1 MAAAGVSEAPRHLAP
16 PAAEQLAPLGEPPSF
31 SIVIA
36 AYEAAATIAAA
47 LDSALEQ
54 TLPAHEVI
62 VVDDGSKDDLEGA
75 LEPFA
80 GKITVLR
87 QENRGAGPA
96 RNTAVAAAS
105 GEFVTILDADDRY
118 HPGRLAALAGL
129 AMERPDLDLL
139 CTDARLLVEGRPV
152 GTFAAQTPFA
162 VADQRGA
169 IFESCFVGGWPAV
182 RRASFN
188 AVGGFDESLR
198 IAQDWDCWLR
208 VILAG
213 AQAGFVDEPL
223 YDYFLHG
230 GSLASSRLA
239 SLWERVTMLENAGRN
254 PALRA
259 EDRPALARAL
269 RRHRAQAARATIE
282 AAVYGDAPRAG
293 LPRLA
298 ASRGLG
304 LRMRAL
310 ALAGAAAPALARR
323 FVPRVAPPE
332 QRFEAGGE

>member
-16 PAAEQLAPLGEPPSF
+16 PAAEQLAPLAEPPTF
-31 SIVIA
+31 SIAIA
-36 AYEAAATIAAA
+36 AYEAAATIGAA

-62 VVDDGSKDDLEGA
+62 VVDDGSKDDLDAA

-80 GKITVLR
+80 GKVTVLR

-96 RNTAVAAAS
+96 RNAAVAVAS

-118 HPGRLAALAGL
+118 HPRRLEALAEL
-129 AMERPDLDLL
+129 ATERPDLDLL
-139 CTDARLLVEGRPV
+139 STDARLLVEGRPV

-182 RRASFN
+182 RRASFD

-213 AQAGFVDEPL
+213 AKAGFVDEPL

-239 SLWERVTMLENAGRN
+239 SLWERVTMLENAAANPDLRPGDG
-254 PALRA
+254 PALT
-259 EDRPALARAL
+259 RAL
-269 RRHRAQAARATIE
+269 RRHRDQAGRATIE
-282 AAVYGDAPRAG
+282 AAVHGDAPRAE
-293 LPRLA
+293 LTRLA
-298 ASRGLG
+298 RRRGLG
-304 LRMRAL
+304 PRMRAL
-310 ALAGAAAPALARR
+310 ALAAAVAPALGRR
-323 FVPRVAPPE
+323 LVPRMAPPE
-332 QRFEAGGE
+332 QRFGVDE